1 MKALREGVQPKDLQ
15 GVPSAD
21 FMAKATRDTDYKGW
35 TKEFLG
41 G

>member
-1 MKALREGVQPKDLQ
+1 VQPKDLK
-15 GVPSAD
+15 GVPSSA
-21 FMAKATRDTDYKGW
+21 FMAKATRDEDYKGW